1 MKTIKSIFSILLIL
15 VIVNAYSQN
24 EKITIHA
31 KKFEIQLKDIQNSKL
46 ELLGLAGDITITT
59 NKSNKVVI
67 EANGIKELPERAKG
81 LKRVGAGGEDNTGV
95 GLNIDQSDNTIRL
108 TGAVAMRSGIDYKI
122 TVPENLKVN
131 LQLGMFNNGNVKIN
145 GLNTDLELDV
155 KNSDMKLTNITGP
168 TVISSLSGDI
178 EIVFSKVNQSSP
190 FSIKA
195 ISGDIDLSLP
205 DNTPANLEL
214 SSMSGGVYTD
224 FDIKSENE
232 KAGDLSYIGGGTKV
246 RSKINGGGVK
256 VAVSAISGDIYLRK
270 KK

>member
-1 MKTIKSIFSILLIL
+1 MKTIKSIFSILFALAI
-15 VIVNAYSQN
+15 INAYSQN
-24 EKITIHA
+24 DEVTIHA
-31 KKFEIQLKDIQNSKL
+31 KKFEVQLKDVQSSKL
-46 ELLGLAGDITITT
+46 ELVGLAGDINITT
-59 NKSNKVVI
+59 NNSNKVVI

-95 GLNIDQSDNTIRL
+95 GLNIDQTGNTIRL
-108 TGAVAMRSGIDYKI
+108 TGAVAMSSGVDYEI
-122 TVPENLKVN
+122 SVPENLK
-131 LQLGMFNNGNVKIN
+131 LSLELGMFNNGDVKIN

-205 DNTPANLEL
+205 ASTPANLEL
-214 SSMSGGVYTD
+214 SSMSGGIYTD

-232 KAGDLSYIGGGTKV
+232 KAGDLNHIGGGTKI

-256 VAVSAISGDIYLRK
+256 VNVSAISGNIYLRK